1 MGTAELRMNLQP
13 RLVGEL
19 LELRPV
25 RPDDW
30 DELFAA
36 AADPLIWEVH
46 PSPDRYK
53 EESFRKYFQGALD
66 SGGALVA
73 IDRASGS
80 IVGSSRY
87 HGYDEKESVI
97 EIGFTFLARA
107 YWGGKHNGDMKRL
120 MLDHAFRF
128 VENVT
133 FRVGIQNLRSRRAVE
148 KIGGVLTGRTEMV
161 DVNGTIVEHVIYRIT
176 RHH

>member
-1 MGTAELRMNLQP
+1 MELQP

-25 RPDDW
+25 RPKDW

-36 AADPLIWEVH
+36 ASDPLIWELH
-46 PSPDRYK
+46 PSRDRYK
-53 EESFRKYFQGALD
+53 EEIFRQYFQAALD

-73 IDRASGS
+73 IDRVSGK

-87 HGYDEKESVI
+87 HAYDEKQSTV
-97 EIGFTFLARA
+97 EIGFTFLARSH
-107 YWGGKHNGDMKRL
+107 WGGKYNGEMKRL

-128 VENVT
+128 VQNVT
-133 FRVGIQNLRSRRAVE
+133 FRVGEHNLRSRRAVE
-148 KIGGVLTGRTEMV
+148 KIGGVLTAGRRWSM
-161 DVNGTIVEHVIYRIT
+161 
-176 RHH
+176 